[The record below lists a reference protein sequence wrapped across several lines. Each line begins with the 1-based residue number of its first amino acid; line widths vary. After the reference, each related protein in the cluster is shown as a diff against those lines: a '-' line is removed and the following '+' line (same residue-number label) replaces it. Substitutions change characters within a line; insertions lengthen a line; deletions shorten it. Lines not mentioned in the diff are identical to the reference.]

1 MLRPLP
7 RLLLLL
13 TMALALGLPRSAAAQ
28 SELQTMLEPTF
39 GKLIFRSDYRISFYP
54 DQRVEQQPAQL
65 GFTEHRVSLSVPL
78 WQNSRDEWTVFANAD
93 LEDFRTRAVLPDT
106 GTRFP
111 GELWDVRFGTTYRH
125 KLDNDW
131 IAGGN
136 VTVGS
141 ASDKPFSST
150 DELFVR
156 AMGFLRVPQGERNAW
171 IFSLLYAS
179 DSEFLGGIPIPGIAY
194 QYSPSESLRVV
205 IGVPFSSVEYRP
217 FEKLTLEASYF
228 PLRKVR
234 ARATYEVFRP
244 LRVWAGFDWANESH
258 FRADRTEKDDKLYY
272 YEKRLAGGI
281 RFDLRHAGVEVY
293 GGRTFDRFYFEGD
306 SYSERNRNRIDVHDG
321 WFGVVRV
328 SVRY

>member
-1 MLRPLP
+1 MLRPLAW
-7 RLLLLL
+7 LILL
-13 TMALALGLPRSAAAQ
+13 TATLALGVPRSATAQ
-28 SELQTMLEPTF
+28 SELQTMLDPTF
-39 GKLIFRSDYRISFYP
+39 GKLIFRSDYRITFYP
-54 DQRVEQQPAQL
+54 DQRVERQPAEL
-65 GFTEHRVSLSVPL
+65 GFTEHRVSLSIPL
-78 WQNSRDEWTVFANAD
+78 WQDSRNEWTAFTNAD
-93 LEDFRTRAVLPDT
+93 LEDFHTRAVLPDT
-106 GTRFP
+106 KTRFP

-131 IAGGN
+131 IAGGSLM
-136 VTVGS
+136 VGS
-141 ASDKPFSST
+141 ASDKPFSSK

-156 AMGFLRVPQGERNAW
+156 AMGFLRVPRDERNAW
-171 IFSLLYAS
+171 ILSLIYAS

-194 QYSPSESLRVV
+194 QYTPSERFRLV

-228 PLRKVR
+228 PVRKVR

-244 LRVWAGFDWANESH
+244 LRVWAGFDWDHEHH
-258 FRADRTEKDDKLYY
+258 FRAGRFEKDDKLFY

-281 RFDLRHAGVEVY
+281 RFDLRNAGIEVY

-321 WFGVVRV
+321 WFGAARV